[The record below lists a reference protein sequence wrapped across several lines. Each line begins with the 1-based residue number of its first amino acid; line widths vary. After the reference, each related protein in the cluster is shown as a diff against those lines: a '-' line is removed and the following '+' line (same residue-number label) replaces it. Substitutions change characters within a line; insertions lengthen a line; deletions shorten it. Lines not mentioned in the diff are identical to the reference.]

1 MIFSP
6 ARLTRA
12 LTITSQ
18 DELDKTMV
26 ASDHIVSA
34 FDAELTGLTSRISEM
49 GGMAERLVAESIQA
63 LARRDVEAARA
74 IVAQDKQI
82 DNLQREI
89 DESAVL
95 TIAKRQ
101 PMAQD
106 LRTII
111 SAIRISNDLE
121 RVGDLAKNIARRVI
135 AIEGLSLDPHFIKG
149 IEHIADL
156 SLVQLKNVLDAFA
169 NQDADMAEAV
179 WHRDDQI
186 DDLYTSLFRE
196 LLTYMMED
204 PRNITFCTHLLFC
217 AKNIERIG
225 DHATNIAETI
235 IYQATG
241 QTLIDRQT
249 VGEEVLA
256 EDDDETDTASSS

>member
-1 MIFSP
+1 MV
-6 ARLTRA
+6 
-12 LTITSQ
+12 TS
-18 DELDKTMV
+18 E
-26 ASDHIVSA
+26 HIVSA
-34 FDAELTGLTSRISEM
+34 FDAELTGLTSKISEM
-49 GGMAERLVAESIQA
+49 GGMAERLVAESVQA
-63 LARRDVEAARA
+63 LASRDVEAARR
-74 IVAQDKQI
+74 IVAMDKQI

-89 DESAVL
+89 DESAIL

-135 AIEGLSLDPHFIKG
+135 AIDGLPLKGRLVKG
-149 IEHIADL
+149 IERIADL
-156 SLVQLKNVLDAFA
+156 SLIQLKNVLDAFA
-169 NQDADMAEAV
+169 TQDVDTAEAV

-225 DHATNIAETI
+225 DHATNIAETV

-241 QTLIDRQT
+241 QNLIDRQT
-249 VGEEVLA
+249 SGEEVLA
-256 EDDDETDTASSS
+256 HSDDETDMAD